1 MPESKTAGPLC
12 AASTSGQASGS
23 RRKIHAGWLHSA
35 VMEEFV
41 SESITPHKG
50 TFDAAPMAAGMP
62 GLPSGFDWRGT
73 SYAVVER
80 LETWK
85 QSGAEKGRADGERYL
100 RRHYFRVRM

>member
-1 MPESKTAGPLC
+1 
-12 AASTSGQASGS
+12 
-23 RRKIHAGWLHSA
+23 
-35 VMEEFV
+35 MEEFV

-100 RRHYFRVRM
+100 RRHYFRVRMSDGSVWTVYFTRQPSGSGSARRRWFIYSVER